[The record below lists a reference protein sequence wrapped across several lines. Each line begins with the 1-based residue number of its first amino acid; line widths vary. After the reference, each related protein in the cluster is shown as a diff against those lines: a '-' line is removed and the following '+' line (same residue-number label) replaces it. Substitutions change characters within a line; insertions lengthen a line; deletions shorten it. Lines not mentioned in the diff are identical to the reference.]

1 MLWFNFILGLNFI
14 FLCFGVYRSKEMSLE
29 QREID
34 SVADS
39 MKVTLGIRNC
49 TLRNYCSVVTRANHY
64 NELRIT
70 IAQISN
76 DQLPKQ
82 PFTGSNPTLLGAL
95 FYRNCNKPWPPRPIV

>member
-1 MLWFNFILGLNFI
+1 
-14 FLCFGVYRSKEMSLE
+14 MSLE